1 MGESVN
7 CDESWMS
14 GSKSGSADLN
24 IGVVTRGGGGDR
36 LDPGVDFLAEYRGR
50 SGKNRWPFLSGGELV
65 PSLGAWS
72 IRTVSDAE
80 SVVRALNRLMAMSTT
95 VRQPTSGACIDLS
108 LSPRDGRAWP
118 LARMRRTESV
128 NP

>member
-36 LDPGVDFLAEYRGR
+36 LDPGADFLAAYRGR
-50 SGKNRWPFLSGGELV
+50 SGKDRWPFLSGGELV

-72 IRTVSDAE
+72 SQDSQSKPRPMQVTPQLLPTLAVLSMMGGAGASQSSSSKVRSRADCVSIKRTKQE
-80 SVVRALNRLMAMSTT
+80 NVV
-95 VRQPTSGACIDLS
+95 
-108 LSPRDGRAWP
+108 
-118 LARMRRTESV
+118 
-128 NP
+128 